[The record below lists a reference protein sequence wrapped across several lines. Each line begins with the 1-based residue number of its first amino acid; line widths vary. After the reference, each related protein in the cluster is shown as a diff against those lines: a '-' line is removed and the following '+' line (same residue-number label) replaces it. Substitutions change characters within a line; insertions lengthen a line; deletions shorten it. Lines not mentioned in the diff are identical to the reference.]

1 MSRKKR
7 RQLLCFDFIILGS
20 ESPKIADFD
29 FREFASLVF
38 ARLLAKTFLLLRSRY
53 LPVVDPRLILMS
65 ALSGLRDQL
74 AMTAAGRF
82 IGERTRC
89 GHTRS

>member
-29 FREFASLVF
+29 LVF